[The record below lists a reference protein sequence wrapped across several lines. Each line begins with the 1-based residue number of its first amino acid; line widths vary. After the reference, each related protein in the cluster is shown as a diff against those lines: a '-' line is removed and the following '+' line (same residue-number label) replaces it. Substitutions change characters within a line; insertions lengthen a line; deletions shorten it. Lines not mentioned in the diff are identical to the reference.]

1 MMLPAL
7 ALVVWAFREYIDVPW
22 MGVWR
27 LALFLGSIVLAYALL
42 TQIKFLLGISAF
54 WIAEPRRFSR
64 NLEYSDGSFRWPIAT
79 AQPVAGLAADS
90 GASVAVRIVIR
101 VSYGTVAWPTEYS
114 GHRIR
119 LCPQAIWLLGL
130 TALVRWSW
138 KRGLLATRLT
148 EAEITTAM

>member
-114 GHRIR
+114 GHRVR
-119 LCPQAIWLLGL
+119 LCSPNDMAAGPDGSG
-130 TALVRWSW
+130 ALELESR
-138 KRGLLATRLT
+138 AARLRSLWRLR
-148 EAEITTAM
+148 I